1 MSQKYFRTK
10 IIGKLS
16 IHKFRES
23 FELLKQ
29 FWQKLSSNSNFNE
42 LRISP
47 LVSFICLWLAL
58 EKPVFNLI

>member
-23 FELLKQ
+23 FELLKTILAKIK
-29 FWQKLSSNSNFNE
+29 FEFE
-42 LRISP
+42 L
-47 LVSFICLWLAL
+47 
-58 EKPVFNLI
+58 